1 MSVRRCPECGTVNR
15 PTVPACECGFVFDAE
30 AAQAL
35 GISGGSALQD
45 ETVEDQK
52 HYHMH
57 RLTLGWITIAG
68 FVLLCLTCLLL
79 FVLGSPI
86 MAFPAAGS
94 VALLV
99 KGVRM
104 VQTSRRGLHAIE
116 ANDRKLPRARLLK
129 S

>member
-1 MSVRRCPECGTVNR
+1 
-15 PTVPACECGFVFDAE
+15 VFDAA

-35 GISGGSALQD
+35 GVSGRSALSD
-45 ETVEDQK
+45 ETIEDQK

-57 RLTLGWITIAG
+57 RLTIGWMTIAG
-68 FVLLCLTCLLL
+68 FVLVLLTCLML

-104 VQTSRRGLHAIE
+104 VQTSNRGLQAIE
-116 ANDRKLPRARLLK
+116 ANDGKLPKARLLK
-129 S
+129 R

>member
-1 MSVRRCPECGTVNR
+1 MVNR
-15 PTVPACECGFVFDAE
+15 PTVPTCECGFVFDAQV
-30 AAQAL
+30 AQAL
-35 GISGGSALQD
+35 GISGRSALQD
-45 ETVEDQK
+45 ETLEDQK
-52 HYHMH
+52 HYHVH

-86 MAFPAAGS
+86 MAVPAAGS

-99 KGVRM
+99 KGARM
-104 VQTSRRGLHAIE
+104 VQTSRRGLRAL
-116 ANDRKLPRARLLK
+116 AGTDGKLPRARLLK